1 METDKKELIFQAVMQ
16 LLEEGREP
24 HTIKVSEISERAGI
38 GKGTIYGYFSSKE
51 SVILNTLW
59 YELNQIVIEVERR
72 MTGDLHQQVSN
83 LFDYI
88 KENDRLKKCFLQMI
102 KLGIGS
108 METPKQYNSL
118 LCDKQYSHKFLERTI
133 AKLIEQA
140 RSEAL
145 LGNQKTEM
153 YYFAIIST
161 FVNYGVYLKHIE
173 KVSLTEEGADLNI
186 KDEEL
191 RDYLYNALLAALGV

>member
-1 METDKKELIFQAVMQ
+1 MQ

-38 GKGTIYGYFSSKE
+38 GKGTVYSYFDSKE
-51 SVILNTLW
+51 SAIFNTLW
-59 YELNQIVIEVERR
+59 YEVNQIVIEVEGC
-72 MTGDLHQQVSN
+72 MTGNFHQQVSN

-88 KENDRLKKCFLQMI
+88 KENNRLKKCFLQMM

-108 METPKQYNSL
+108 EETPKQYNIL
-118 LCDKQYSHKFLERTI
+118 FCDKQYSHRFLEQTL
-133 AKLIEQA
+133 AKLVEQA
-140 RSEAL
+140 GSEGL
-145 LGNQKTEM
+145 LGSQKAEM

-173 KVSLTEEGADLNI
+173 KVLQIEEDADI
-186 KDEEL
+186 CVKDEEL
-191 RDYLYNALLAALGV
+191 REYLYNALLAALGV